1 MMLPD
6 SYYDARRRPDTRM
19 SGVAIGKVT
28 SNQDPDNLAR
38 VKLMLQMQQGEYET
52 DWVRVASSMA
62 GSARGSLFV
71 PEVDDEVLVA
81 FHLGDITRP
90 YVIGLLWNNQSK
102 PEPPPEKN
110 TLKKMKT
117 TAGHQIIFDET
128 DNAAKMTFQSAKGHS
143 LTMDDGGDKVE
154 FKDSGGTHS
163 VVLTGGGSG
172 SVTVTSGETKIVLN
186 DQGDITLTSNKS
198 VSIESTQIS
207 IQAKGTL
214 DLKSSGPLSIQSDAL
229 VTLKGTMVKIN

>member
-6 SYYDARRRPDTRM
+6 TYYESKRRQDTRI

-28 SNQDPDNLAR
+28 NNQDPDKLAR
-38 VKLMLQMQQGEYET
+38 VKLMLEMQQGSYET

-90 YVIGLLWNNQSK
+90 YVIGLLWNNQAM
-102 PEPPPEKN
+102 PEAVEEKN
-110 TLKKMKT
+110 TRKKMKT
-117 TAGHQIIFDET
+117 TGGHQIIFDEEE
-128 DNAAKMTFQSAKGHS
+128 NAAKMTFQSAKGHV

-154 FKDSGGTHS
+154 FKDAGGTHS
-163 VVLTGGGSG
+163 LLLTGGSAG
-172 SVTVTSGETKIVLN
+172 SVTITSGDTKIVLN

-198 VSIESTQIS
+198 VSIQSTQLS
-207 IQAKGTL
+207 LQAKGTL
-214 DLKSSGPLSIQSDAL
+214 DLKSTGPLSIQSDAI
-229 VTLKGTMVKIN
+229 VTIKGTMVKVN